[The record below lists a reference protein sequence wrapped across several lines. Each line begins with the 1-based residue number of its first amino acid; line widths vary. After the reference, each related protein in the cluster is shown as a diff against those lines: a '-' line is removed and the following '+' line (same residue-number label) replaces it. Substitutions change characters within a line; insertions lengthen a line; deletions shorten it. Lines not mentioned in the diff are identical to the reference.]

1 MKGKIKT
8 NQKSKKMTVEG
19 FAEFLYVSIFK
30 NKRVKNLINSII
42 KLLLPKKI
50 KINNA
55 TLFINPNDPVISGA
69 LTLGVYEINEINFF
83 LKNFK
88 SYMNFLDVGANVG
101 LYSSLALTTKKF
113 SGSIIS
119 LEPHKE
125 SLEFLRKNISK
136 NKGAAGKAI
145 ALDVAASEEKENLN
159 LYLNPNNKGDNRL
172 YFDKELEKSETIK
185 ADTIDNLCKKYK
197 IPFLNFIKIDVQGAE
212 ERAIKGA
219 QEIIKKSKNCIILTE
234 FWPSGLE
241 KSGGSSKKYL
251 KLLEQLEFKLFIL
264 SKNAKLLPLVK
275 KRDLCNLTGRKYIN
289 LVGVKGAPL
298 KTNSRDDCF

>member
-1 MKGKIKT
+1 M
-8 NQKSKKMTVEG
+8 
-19 FAEFLYVSIFK
+19 
-30 NKRVKNLINSII
+30 
-42 KLLLPKKI
+42 
-50 KINNA
+50 
-55 TLFINPNDPVISGA
+55 
-69 LTLGVYEINEINFF
+69 
-83 LKNFK
+83 
-88 SYMNFLDVGANVG
+88 
-101 LYSSLALTTKKF
+101 
-113 SGSIIS
+113 
-119 LEPHKE
+119 
-125 SLEFLRKNISK
+125 
-136 NKGAAGKAI
+136 
-145 ALDVAASEEKENLN
+145 
-159 LYLNPNNKGDNRL
+159 NPNNKGDNRL

-298 KTNSRDDCF
+298 KN